1 MKIIGYQRKQGD
13 FSIATNGDTIR
24 YDNVVLHVINDSIS
38 NSVQGFCGSSCEQI
52 KIKTK
57 DLLNIFGCDYSNLS
71 KFLDVD
77 VAFQYSIVGG
87 KVILSHVVILDSNS
101 DFNFVG

>member
-13 FSIATNGDTIR
+13 FSVTNSDTIH

-38 NSVQGFCGSSCEQI
+38 KSVQAFVGSSCEQI

-57 DLLNIFGCDYSNLS
+57 DLINVFGCDYDSLS
-71 KFLDVD
+71 RFLDVD
-77 VAFQYSIVGG
+77 VSFQYSIINS
-87 KVILSHVVILDSNS
+87 KVVLSRVVILDSNN
-101 DFNFVG
+101 NFEFAG